1 MVVARHGQHAA
12 QREVPSTF
20 AVRNTSPVRSTPGP
34 LPYQMPNTPST
45 RVWPKAVHL
54 RAPQRGGGE
63 VFVQARL
70 EHDVVARPVARD
82 RLRSSLPQLLVV
94 GAQRRAA
101 VARFGFART
110 RPAVERPTARSRRRC
125 SIGSSTSAWMPVR
138 KSCFLMTGDSD
149 YNLRVVVK
157 DLDAY
162 HQFLRRSLTRIPGVA
177 HIKSSF
183 ALKAV
188 LMRTAPPL

>member
-1 MVVARHGQHAA
+1 MLQDSDLDRIDIQILRELAA
-12 QREVPSTF
+12 DGRLSWRDL
-20 AVRNTSPVRSTPGP
+20 A
-34 LPYQMPNTPST
+34 L
-45 RVWPKAVHL
+45 RVNL
-54 RAPQRGGGE
+54 
-63 VFVQARL
+63 
-70 EHDVVARPVARD
+70 
-82 RLRSSLPQLLVV
+82 SL
-94 GAQRRAA
+94 
-101 VARFGFART
+101 T
-110 RPAVERPTARSRRRC
+110 PTARRVKRLEDDGFIKGYRAQLDEARLA
-125 SIGSSTSAWMPVR
+125 GSMSVFVAVTLDRQSETAIERFESEIALAPEVM
-138 KSCFLMTGDSD
+138 SCFLMTGDSD